1 MNKAL
6 KTITIVLASLV
17 LVGVVWAN
25 RYGIYDF
32 IVLFNYKAPN
42 TVATLATDDTM
53 TDKGR
58 RLFYVNKPQISD
70 REQFNTQ
77 CKTTEQTV
85 VLGCYTGA
93 HIYIFKVDDPEL
105 KGVEQVTAA
114 HEMLHAAYNRLSGSE
129 KKRVDALVNA
139 AYKKLNDPRIT
150 VLAASYEKQEPGS
163 VPNELHSI
171 LATEV
176 KDLGNELESYYKQY
190 FTNRSKVVGYSEG
203 YAQVFEDLRSQVSNY
218 DADLALRKSQI
229 NSLEDELQQMAD
241 NLKTQ
246 KSNMDSLLSDGRVA
260 AYNAQVPDYNASV
273 NTYNE
278 ELARL
283 RQLIEEYNAIV
294 VARNNVAIEQQNL
307 AQNLNSRLSAIPNQ

>member
-1 MNKAL
+1 
-6 KTITIVLASLV
+6 
-17 LVGVVWAN
+17 VGVVWAN

-32 IVLFNYKAPN
+32 IVLFNYEAPN
-42 TVATLATDDTM
+42 VVAALAADDTM
-53 TDKGR
+53 TDRGR

-85 VLGCYTGA
+85 VLGCYTGVA
-93 HIYIFKVDDPEL
+93 IYIFKVDDPTL

-114 HEMLHAAYNRLSGSE
+114 HEMLHAAYSRLSSSE
-129 KKRVDALVNA
+129 KKRIDILVDAI
-139 AYKKLNDPRIT
+139 YKKLNDPRINA
-150 VLAASYEKQEPGS
+150 LAASYEKQEPGS

-176 KDLGNELESYYKQY
+176 KDVGSELEGYYRQY
-190 FTNRSKVVGYSEG
+190 FTDRRKVVGYSET
-203 YAQVFEDLRSQVSNY
+203 YSKVFEDLKNQVDNY

-229 NSLEDELQQMAD
+229 NSLEDELQQMAN

-246 KSNMDSLLSDGRVA
+246 KSKMDALLASNRTDD
-260 AYNAQVPDYNASV
+260 YNAQVPSYNASV
-273 NTYNE
+273 NTYNDK
-278 ELARL
+278 LVYL

-294 VARNNVAIEQQNL
+294 IARNNVAVEQQNL
-307 AQNLNSRLSAIPNQ
+307 AQSIDSRLSPIQN